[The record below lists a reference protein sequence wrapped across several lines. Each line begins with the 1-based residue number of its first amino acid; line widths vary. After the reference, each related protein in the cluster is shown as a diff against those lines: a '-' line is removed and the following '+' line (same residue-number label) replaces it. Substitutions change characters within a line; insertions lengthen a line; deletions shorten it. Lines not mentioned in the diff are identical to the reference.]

1 MGSDFETRSR
11 NVTAVL
17 GPTNTGK
24 THLAIERML
33 GHESGMIGLP
43 LRLLAREVYD
53 RIVAKVGEGRVA
65 LITGEEK
72 IKPDA
77 ARYWVCTVEA
87 MPREVT
93 VDFLAVDEIQLAA
106 DFERG
111 HVFTDRLLHARGRQ
125 ETLLLGAG
133 TMRDAISDLVP
144 GANFVSRPRLSKLTY
159 AGQKKLTRLPKR
171 SAIVAFSA
179 AEVYTIADLIRK
191 QQGGAAV
198 VVGALSPR
206 TRNAQVALYQAGE
219 VDYLVAT
226 DAIGMGLNL
235 DLDHVALAA
244 TRKFDGQNHRNLT
257 PDEIAQIAGRAGR
270 HMNDGTFGVTGGA
283 DPFDPE
289 LVERLENH
297 VFDPVRTLQWR
308 NRAIDF
314 SNLFALRESLRD
326 IPRLHRLARARMA
339 DDVAALETLAGDRE
353 IADLAQ
359 NPAAV
364 ALLWDVCQ
372 VPDYRKI
379 SATSHAELVGQIFK
393 FLRTGEEAIPED
405 WLAKQVA
412 FSDRTDGD
420 IDTLS
425 NRLAHIRT
433 WTFVA
438 NRPNWLKDAASWQA
452 RTREIEDKLSDALHD
467 NLTAKFVDRR
477 TSALMR
483 GMRDKDELTADI
495 AEDGS
500 VKVEDHYVGRL
511 QGFRFVADP
520 ASTDGIN
527 QKAAR
532 SAAYLVVSRELGMRA
547 RRVAAAKAE
556 AFKIMRDGRL
566 MWRGDQIGEVTAG
579 EDPLKPQVTV
589 LVDDAISAPDR
600 EKVQQRLDAAVVEL
614 IAERLK
620 PLADLA
626 KAEDVSG
633 LARGIAFQLKENLGI
648 LKRDKVADE
657 IKALD
662 QTSRAQLRKYGVR
675 FGAFNIFIPLMLK
688 PAPADLALSLWCLK
702 HAKAAGLDSAAL
714 PEPPRAGLTSVPADP
729 AVPEAFYRA
738 AGYQLCGPRAVR
750 LDIIE
755 RLADI
760 IRPLLAWRQ
769 PKEAGAEP
777 QTPPRG
783 STGTGAFIVQPEMMS
798 ILGCS
803 GDELGQVLRALGFES
818 EKRIAK
824 PKPAPM
830 PKVPAASVTASVDT
844 PVDGAAEPDVV
855 PTETALE
862 PAATAETAADAETAA
877 EAIGAPEAT
886 ALQPAETVEPA
897 PLAEASAADIT
908 EAAPASATEAMT
920 EPVIEAAPT
929 PEPAA
934 VAVGAETV
942 TAEADTVKPDDVK
955 AEEAKTDEP
964 KYEEIWRPA
973 RPNRGNRPVR
983 RDGDARGPRDVNRD
997 ANRGPNRDAGQ
1008 RSDRGPRWRDRSGN
1022 GPAPSAPG
1030 AGAMAATGT
1039 DGATVPPG
1047 VAPRTEGRDDRRN
1060 DRGPRGG
1067 RDANRS
1073 GGPPRDGAFP
1083 PRDGAPREGA
1093 ARDGGRPPR
1102 DNDRGPPRR
1111 DDRGGGRGGPDRDR
1125 DRGDRGDRPRGGGPR
1140 VVSAAP
1146 AKSTPSDS
1154 PFAALSALKAQLAN
1168 KGKEGSGS

>member
-33 GHESGMIGLP
+33 GHQSGMIGLP

-53 RIVAKVGEGRVA
+53 RIVGRVGVGNVA

-72 IKPDA
+72 IKPEH

-87 MPREVT
+87 MPREIT

-125 ETLLLGAG
+125 ETLLLGAN

-171 SAIVAFSA
+171 TAIVAFSA

-206 TRNAQVALYQAGE
+206 TRNAQVALYQAGD

-257 PDEIAQIAGRAGR
+257 PDEMAQIAGRAGR
-270 HMNDGTFGVTGGA
+270 HMNDGTFGVTGAA
-283 DPFDPE
+283 DPLDPE

-297 VFDPVRTLQWR
+297 AFDSVRTLQWR
-308 NRAIDF
+308 NRAIDV
-314 SNLFALRESLRD
+314 STLYSLRESLRD
-326 IPRLHRLARARMA
+326 IPRLGRLARARMA
-339 DDVAALETLAGDRE
+339 DDVAALETLANDRD
-353 IADLAQ
+353 IADLAG

-372 VPDYRKI
+372 IPDYRKI

-438 NRPNWLKDAASWQA
+438 NRSRWLKDTASWQA
-452 RTREIEDKLSDALHD
+452 RTREIEDKLSDALHE

-477 TSALMR
+477 TAALMK

-495 AEDGS
+495 AEDGA

-511 QGFRFVADP
+511 QGFRFIADAA
-520 ASTDGIN
+520 ASDGIN
-527 QKAAR
+527 QKATR
-532 SAAYLVVSRELGMRA
+532 SAAHLVVSRELSMRA
-547 RRVAAAKAE
+547 RRVAAAKAD

-566 MWRGDQIGEVTAG
+566 MWRGDQIAEVSG
-579 EDPLKPQVTV
+579 SDDPLKPQITL

-600 EKVQQRLDAAVVEL
+600 EKVQNRLDLAVTEL
-614 IAERLK
+614 VAERLK

-626 KAEDVSG
+626 KAEDISG
-633 LARGIAFQLKENLGI
+633 LARGIAYQLKENFGI
-648 LKRDKVADE
+648 LRRETVADE
-657 IKALD
+657 IKSLD

-675 FGAFNIFIPLMLK
+675 FGAFNIFMPPLLK

-702 HAKAAGLDSAAL
+702 QAATHGLDRAKL
-714 PEPPRAGLTSVPADP
+714 PEPPRAGLTSVIADP
-729 AVPEAFYRA
+729 DVPEAFYRA
-738 AGYQLCGPRAVR
+738 TGYHLCGPRAVR

-769 PKEAGAEP
+769 SKEPGAEP

-783 STGTGAFIVQPEMMS
+783 STGTGAFLVLPEMMS

-803 GDELGQVLRALGFES
+803 GDELAAVLRALGFES
-818 EKRIAK
+818 QQRLVQPKAIEAPKRPIE
-824 PKPAPM
+824 AP
-830 PKVPAASVTASVDT
+830 VAAVETAASDEAHSDAMSVAPLNVAPLNVAPSDLA
-844 PVDGAAEPDVV
+844 PIAAEPV
-855 PTETALE
+855 
-862 PAATAETAADAETAA
+862 A
-877 EAIGAPEAT
+877 EAGA
-886 ALQPAETVEPA
+886 
-897 PLAEASAADIT
+897 SDIKNGQ
-908 EAAPASATEAMT
+908 S
-920 EPVIEAAPT
+920 VIEAVLGSAIG
-929 PEPAA
+929 EA
-934 VAVGAETV
+934 VARDAAELMPSS
-942 TAEADTVKPDDVK
+942 AANGEADQSDAAPMIVHAATIGD
-955 AEEAKTDEP
+955 AELPKIEP
-964 KYEEIWRPA
+964 KYEDIWRPA

-983 RDGDARGPRDVNRD
+983 RDGEARGPRGPRQARDVQTRD
-997 ANRGPNRDAGQ
+997 GQTRDGQTRDGQTRYSPPREGAPAGDGARDGQ
-1008 RSDRGPRWRDRSGN
+1008 RPGGGGNRWRDRKGGDRPAASSTGAAITIDVGATGGGAVQPAAGRTGVSEPRRDRDDRGPRVG
-1022 GPAPSAPG
+1022 
-1030 AGAMAATGT
+1030 
-1039 DGATVPPG
+1039 
-1047 VAPRTEGRDDRRN
+1047 
-1060 DRGPRGG
+1060 
-1067 RDANRS
+1067 
-1073 GGPPRDGAFP
+1073 
-1083 PRDGAPREGA
+1083 
-1093 ARDGGRPPR
+1093 RDGGRPPR
-1102 DNDRGPPRR
+1102 DGDRNRSDSRGPGSGPSHR
-1111 DDRGGGRGGPDRDR
+1111 DRDGNRDRDRGGGRGG
-1125 DRGDRGDRPRGGGPR
+1125 GGAR

-1146 AKSTPSDS
+1146 AKSASANVDS
-1154 PFAALSALKAQLAN
+1154 PFAALSALKAQLAA
-1168 KGKEGSGS
+1168 KDKEGSST